1 MAGAADTTKDRMLTR
16 PDGRVVGFAEHG
28 DPGGRPVLWCH
39 GGPGSRLEPAAFVP
53 AAADAGLRVVG
64 VDRPGYGLSTARPGR
79 SIADWV
85 ADGLAVVDGVG
96 IDEFAVVGVSTGG
109 AYALALAAAA
119 PGRVTGVVAC
129 CALTDMSWADGRATM
144 PRAGVADLWDAP
156 DRDAALARAADAFG
170 EDGSRFLAPDPPD
183 PARGD
188 AVTLPPSDLAMLSD
202 PAWLAGMLAGAAQ
215 MFAQGVVGYTDD
227 RLADGVG
234 WGSFDPRAV
243 QAPTVV
249 LHGAADPFVPVA
261 HAHHTAAL
269 VPGAT
274 LRIVEDLGHLSIVP
288 SSSPPS
294 GRWADRA
301 ADR

>member
-1 MAGAADTTKDRMLTR
+1 MARAADTTKDRMLTR

-28 DPGGRPVLWCH
+28 EPGGRPVLWCH

-53 AAADAGLRVVG
+53 AAADAVLRVVG

-170 EDGSRFLAPDPPD
+170 EDGSRRRPWSCTAPPTRSCRSPTPITPRRSC
-183 PARGD
+183 PARPCGSSR
-188 AVTLPPSDLAMLSD
+188 T
-202 PAWLAGMLAGAAQ
+202 
-215 MFAQGVVGYTDD
+215 
-227 RLADGVG
+227 
-234 WGSFDPRAV
+234 WGTSA
-243 QAPTVV
+243 
-249 LHGAADPFVPVA
+249 
-261 HAHHTAAL
+261 
-269 VPGAT
+269 
-274 LRIVEDLGHLSIVP
+274 SCP